1 MSIDID
7 GPRYY
12 HTKSDRER
20 QISYN
25 ITYMWNLKQKDS
37 FMNLFTK
44 QKQIHRLGKQNYDY
58 QWGKVGA
65 DKLGV

>member
-1 MSIDID
+1 MSIDVD

-20 QISYN
+20 QLSYN
-25 ITYMWNLKQKDS
+25 ITYMWNLKKRDS

-44 QKQIHRLGKQNYDY
+44 QRQSHRLGKQNYDY

>member
-1 MSIDID
+1 
-7 GPRYY
+7 
-12 HTKSDRER
+12 
-20 QISYN
+20 
-25 ITYMWNLKQKDS
+25 MWNLKQKDS